1 MIKRRGRPLGFRLS
15 EESKRAISESKKG
28 QRHKQATKDK
38 ISKTL
43 LLYFRRL
50 NPLSEEITNTY
61 CRIDDDEACGWM
73 NDVAEDID
81 ETEDILTDRFM
92 KNIRK
97 TEIAYGHNIEY
108 FSHSMTPERLLIIK
122 ELCES
127 QGINNVEEIFKLLIS
142 NRHGE

>member
-1 MIKRRGRPLGFRLS
+1 MVNRRGRPLGFKLS

-38 ISKTL
+38 ISRTL
-43 LLYFRRL
+43 MLYFRKL

-61 CRIDDDEACGWM
+61 CRADDDEACNWM
-73 NDVAEDID
+73 NDVADDID

-97 TEIAYGHNIEY
+97 TEISYGHNIEY
-108 FSHSMTPERLLIIK
+108 FSHSMTPERIMILKEVCEAEGMDVK
-122 ELCES
+122 ELIS
-127 QGINNVEEIFKLLIS
+127 LITAMKDT
-142 NRHGE
+142 